1 MFYNTKMTRT
11 IGLILIFCAVFPVDA
26 ANAMEKMLNQEQPLT
41 PPTKMAAGVLPF
53 FDDGRTVLLGKE
65 YRERYKSFAWM
76 EFGGNKEQNETLAQT
91 AHREANEETAQT
103 LERFITLAHV
113 EEAEANGH
121 YVDHLN
127 PATGVFYR
135 MYCLKIQAEKP
146 SIEAFHDNV
155 KKLSN
160 NTDVNK
166 SDWQY
171 FETDVIMD
179 IHNHNGNLPGTDAPL
194 YSTMKTRLEKLGT
207 REFFKDF
214 CGEK

>member
-1 MFYNTKMTRT
+1 M
-11 IGLILIFCAVFPVDA
+11 
-26 ANAMEKMLNQEQPLT
+26 
-41 PPTKMAAGVLPF
+41 
-53 FDDGRTVLLGKE
+53 LGKE
-65 YRERYKSFAWM
+65 FRGRYKSFAWM

-113 EEAEANGH
+113 EQAEVDGH

-135 MYCLKIQAEKP
+135 MYCLKIHAEKP
-146 SIEAFHDNV
+146 SIEAFHENV

-160 NTDVNK
+160 NADVNK

-171 FETDVIMD
+171 FNTSVVMD
-179 IHNHNGNLPGTDAPL
+179 IHSQEGNLPGTDAPL
-194 YSTMKTRLEKLGT
+194 YSTMKTRLEKL
-207 REFFKDF
+207 RNQEFFKDF